1 MGGGLVHQKEIRWIE
16 KDFNQGETRFFSS
29 AEDADSFKNI
39 VTTEKKRTENG
50 TSGLFAHGIGGIEYG
65 FEHFVFHIKSVTA
78 VLGKVADAYVM
89 SGGSFSALDRYG
101 PAEEFEEGGFSCTVG
116 TDENGALTA
125 FGFKVEAS
133 VDDEITLAFDIAVGV
148 IDIFQGDGAEPATK
162 GLRKGELDRTSGGN
176 GSLNFIHTID
186 LLEFTLGLGCLARLG
201 AKAVGKLL
209 EGGDFFSLIFVSSE
223 VLLFAGRFFDD
234 VLVVVAS
241 IAVEFGL
248 RNFDNGADQLIEK
261 FAVVGDHENGSRII
275 SQIFL
280 KPDEGFEVEMVG
292 GFVEEKKIGF
302 LDKKAGE
309 VSAHDPA
316 PAEGAGFA
324 IEIGVAKSEA
334 AENLFSAGFE
344 LPTPEFGEGIDGF
357 VVFRIL

>member
-1 MGGGLVHQKEIRWIE
+1 MGGGFVHQKKIGWIE
-16 KDFNQGETRFFSS
+16 EDFDQGETRFFSS
-29 AEDADSFKNI
+29 AEDADGFKDI
-39 VTTEKKRTENG
+39 VSTEKKGTENSSG
-50 TSGLFAHGIGGIEYG
+50 GLFAYGIRGIEHG
-65 FEHFVFHIKSVTA
+65 FEHFVFHVEGVAA

-89 SGGSFSALDRYG
+89 SGGSFSTLDGNG

-125 FGFKVEAS
+125 FGFKVEPS

-162 GLRKGELDRTSGGN
+162 GLREGELDRTGCGN
-176 GSLNFIHTID
+176 GSFDFFHAID
-186 LLEFTLGLGCLARLG
+186 LLEFALGLGGLTRFR

-209 EGGDFFSLIFVSSE
+209 KGGDFFSLIFVGGE

-234 VLVVVAS
+234 VLVVVT
-241 IAVEFGL
+241 AVAVKFGL

-261 FAVVGDHENGSRII
+261 FAVVGDHENGSGVI

-302 LDKKAGE
+302 LDEEASEMG
-309 VSAHDPA
+309 AHNPA

-324 IEIGVAKSEA
+324 IEIGVAKSKA
-334 AENLFSAGFE
+334 AEDLFGAGFE
-344 LPTPEFGEGIDGF
+344 LPSSKLGEGINGF
-357 VVFRIL
+357 VVFRIF

>member
-1 MGGGLVHQKEIRWIE
+1 MGRGFVHQKKIGWIE
-16 KDFNQGETRFFSS
+16 KDFDQGETRFFSS
-29 AEDADSFKNI
+29 AEDADGFKDI
-39 VTTEKKRTENG
+39 VTTKKKGTENSSG
-50 TSGLFAHGIGGIEYG
+50 GLFAHGIRRIEDG
-65 FEHFVFHIKSVTA
+65 FEHFVFHVKGVAA
-78 VLGKVADAYVM
+78 VLGKVTNAYVM

-133 VDDEITLAFDIAVGV
+133 VDDEITLAFDIAVSV
-148 IDIFQGDGAEPATK
+148 IDIFQGDGAESAPK
-162 GLRKGELDRTSGGN
+162 GLREGELDRTSCGN
-176 GSLNFIHTID
+176 GSFDFFHAID
-186 LLEFTLGLGCLARLG
+186 LLEFALGLGGLTRLR

-209 EGGDFFSLIFVSSE
+209 EGGDFFPLIFVSSE

-234 VLVVVAS
+234 VLVVVTA

-261 FAVVGDHENGSRII
+261 FAVVGDHENGARVI

-280 KPDEGFEVEMVG
+280 KPDEGFEVQMVG
-292 GFVEEKKIGF
+292 GFVEEEKIGF
-302 LDKKAGE
+302 LNEEAGE
-309 VSAHDPA
+309 VGAHDPA

-324 IEIGVAKSEA
+324 IKIGVAKSEA
-334 AENLFSAGFE
+334 AENLFGAGFE
-344 LPTPEFGEGIDGF
+344 LPSSKLGEGIDGF
-357 VVFRIL
+357 VIFWIF